1 MLNTLFRFFAAH
13 ASLAA
18 LFFFMLSSSCVDP
31 ITVGSDLLG
40 ADRATIGYEEQVA
53 IDLYTFEEDSI
64 KVFDGDTRVKIN
76 TLHFGS
82 LEEPVFG
89 RSERAGYFF
98 PELPR
103 NTASGL
109 IIRPPFVN
117 TDTVS
122 IDSIVLI
129 MPIDTNFF
137 YGNAVGQ
144 EFNYEGQ
151 EILENINLN
160 QDYFSNSNFQLATS
174 SIASGSVRPLRAAS
188 LLHDTL
194 VIDSILTPHVRIR
207 LEGDLAQRFLAAD
220 SSIYASDDA
229 LRNFFAG
236 VFIRSVGTNEGLF
249 AINASSGFAGFYF
262 YLSANNRSPTFYLF
276 PLETTVPSYRFNR
289 AGSLAADLLAQSVNN
304 QHSLVEGAAGLTS
317 VVEISD
323 LAALEGKVINN
334 AELEFY
340 LDELPDYDY
349 SLYPAARSVSLYYR
363 NRNGVLAPI
372 DDFAALSASA
382 GLAAQE
388 LFLGGRLST
397 EAESGRQK
405 YTLGISVHLQRIIDG
420 DYDPSIYIRVDPPLQ
435 APNGIFGNRDAGR
448 AVLLGPANADF
459 PMRLKVAFTE

>member
-1 MLNTLFRFFAAH
+1 MQNPLFHCLAVLFSFTLFF
-13 ASLAA
+13 SL
-18 LFFFMLSSSCVDP
+18 FSSCVDP
-31 ITVGSDLLG
+31 ITVGSDLLAG
-40 ADRATIGYEEQVA
+40 DRATIGYNENVA
-53 IDLYTFEEDSI
+53 VDLYTFEEDSI

-76 TLHFGS
+76 ITHFGS
-82 LEEPVFG
+82 MEEPVFG
-89 RSERAGYFF
+89 RSERSAYFF

-117 TDTVS
+117 TDTIS

-129 MPIDTNFF
+129 IPLDTNAF
-137 YGNAVGQ
+137 YGNSIGQ
-144 EFNYEGQ
+144 EFAYEGR
-151 EILENINLN
+151 EILENINLS
-160 QDYFSNSNFQLATS
+160 QDYFSNSNFPLATT
-174 SIASGSVRPLRAAS
+174 SIASGSLRPLKAAS

-194 VIDSILTPHVRIR
+194 VTDSILTPHLRIR

-229 LRNFFAG
+229 LRDFFTG

-249 AINASSGFAGFYF
+249 AINANSGFAGFYF
-262 YLSANNRSPTFYLF
+262 YLSTNNRNPTFYLF
-276 PLETTVPSYRFNR
+276 PMETVVPNYRFNR
-289 AGSLAADLLAQSVNN
+289 DGSLAADLLAQSVNN
-304 QHSLVEGAAGLTS
+304 QQSLVEGAAGLTS
-317 VVEISD
+317 VVEITD
-323 LAALEGKVINN
+323 LAALEGKVINS

-349 SLYPAARSVSLYYR
+349 SLYPAARTVSLYYR
-363 NRNGVLAPI
+363 NRDGLLVPI
-372 DDFAALSASA
+372 DDFAALSLGA
-382 GLAAQE
+382 GPEARE

-405 YTLGISVHLQRIIDG
+405 YTLRISVHLQRIIDG

-435 APNGIFGNRDAGR
+435 APNGIFGNREAGR
-448 AVLLGPANADF
+448 AVLIGPASADF